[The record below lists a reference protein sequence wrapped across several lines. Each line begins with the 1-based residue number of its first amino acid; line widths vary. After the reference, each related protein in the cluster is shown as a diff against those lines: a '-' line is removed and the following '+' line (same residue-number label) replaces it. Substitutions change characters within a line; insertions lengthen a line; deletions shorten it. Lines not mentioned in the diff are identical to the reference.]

1 MFMYA
6 YKIIF
11 LDLVCVFLSG
21 FAQLGCQAMLLFK
34 LAKCLFTSTRCIS
47 FDIYVRK
54 LKYIVWCVCVCVSV
68 SLRVRA
74 CASMFS
80 VSACSL
86 SAVFPSLLITSTPI
100 VYVLIF

>member
-1 MFMYA
+1 MFMYV

-21 FAQLGCQAMLLFK
+21 FAQLGYQAMLLFK

-54 LKYIVWCVCVCVSV
+54 LKYVVWCVCVCHCECVHV
-68 SLRVRA
+68 HLCFQFLHA
-74 CASMFS
+74 LCLHFS
-80 VSACSL
+80 
-86 SAVFPSLLITSTPI
+86 
-100 VYVLIF
+100 

>member
-1 MFMYA
+1 MYV

-11 LDLVCVFLSG
+11 LDLICVFLSG
-21 FAQLGCQAMLLFK
+21 FAQLGYQAMLLFK

-54 LKYIVWCVCVCVSV
+54 LKYIVCGVCL
-68 SLRVRA
+68 SLQVRA

-80 VSACSL
+80 VSACFL
-86 SAVFPSLLITSTPI
+86 SAVFLICLLIQ
-100 VYVLIF
+100 LL

>member
-54 LKYIVWCVCVCVSV
+54 LKYIVWCVCECVI
-68 SLRVRA
+68 A
-74 CASMFS
+74 
-80 VSACSL
+80 SACMCIYVFSFCML
-86 SAVFPSLLITSTPI
+86 SVCSFS
-100 VYVLIF
+100 

>member
-1 MFMYA
+1 MFMYV

-21 FAQLGCQAMLLFK
+21 FAQLGYQAMLLFK

-54 LKYIVWCVCVCVSV
+54 LKYIVWCVCECVI
-68 SLRVRA
+68 A
-74 CASMFS
+74 
-80 VSACSL
+80 SACMVHVHLCFQFLHALCLQFS
-86 SAVFPSLLITSTPI
+86 
-100 VYVLIF
+100 